1 MLRVMVLF
9 LLVGCVPAAKY
20 NQLEV
25 QYEEQLSANE
35 RLKMEIRKRDQR
47 IRDRLAAFQ
56 ELLQELRPLVESG
69 MLELEVVE
77 GRPVIGI
84 TADILFAAGSADLS
98 EKGLDTLRQVARV
111 LGKRTER
118 NFQVEG
124 HTDSSPIATE
134 KYPSNWHLGASRA
147 INVVQTMIDGGMPA
161 DRISAATFAEF
172 KPVGSNDSPK
182 GQARNRRIEIVL
194 LPDLSD
200 LPGYAELME
209 QHGRTK
215 GKKGKNGPH
224 PTPVEPHPPGPKIKR
239 PAND

>member
-1 MLRVMVLF
+1 MVLF
-9 LLVGCVPAAKY
+9 SGMVLVGCVPAAKY

-47 IRDRLAAFQ
+47 IRDRMAAFQ

-69 MLELEVVE
+69 VLQIEVVE

-84 TADILFAAGSADLS
+84 TADILFAAGSAELS
-98 EKGLDTLRQVARV
+98 EKGLDTIQQVARV

-134 KYPSNWHLGASRA
+134 QYPSNWHLGSARA
-147 INVVQTMIDGGMPA
+147 INVVETMISGGMPA

-172 KPVGSNDSPK
+172 KPVGSNESSK
-182 GQARNRRIEIVL
+182 GQSRNRRIEIVL

-200 LPGYAELME
+200 LPGYDELME
-209 QHGRTK
+209 KHGRQK
-215 GKKGKNGPH
+215 GRKKKGPH
-224 PTPVEPHPPGPKIKR
+224 PTPLPPRPDGAKIKR
-239 PAND
+239 PN